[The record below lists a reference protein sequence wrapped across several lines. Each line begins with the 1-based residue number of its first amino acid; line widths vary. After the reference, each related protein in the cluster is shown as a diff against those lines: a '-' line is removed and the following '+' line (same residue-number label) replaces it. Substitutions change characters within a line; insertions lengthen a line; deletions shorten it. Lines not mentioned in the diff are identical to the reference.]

1 MCFIRIRLEPPNRA
15 WLRRRIFQMSSKLIL
30 VHWYRVMQIKVTQ
43 RLKQKDN
50 WKEWTKIRPKNLLSR
65 QSATKFNTLFTLW
78 SGILMMCTFN
88 ELPLPACAYFT
99 DYGFSVP
106 FFLRLT
112 LIRVVVHSSSCS
124 SQKNDHRYLS
134 IAALHI
140 IVAALLCVHNR

>member
-15 WLRRRIFQMSSKLIL
+15 WLRRRIFQMSGKLIL

>member
-1 MCFIRIRLEPPNRA
+1 MLYTHQVGTPLNRA
-15 WLRRRIFQMSSKLIL
+15 WLRRRIFQMSGKLIL
-30 VHWYRVMQIKVTQ
+30 IHWYRVFRVTYK
-43 RLKQKDN
+43 RKT
-50 WKEWTKIRPKNLLSR
+50 KEFWSKIRPKNLLDR
-65 QSATKFNTLFTLW
+65 QAATKFNTLFTLW

-112 LIRVVVHSSSCS
+112 LIRVMLQHSSSCS

>member
-1 MCFIRIRLEPPNRA
+1 
-15 WLRRRIFQMSSKLIL
+15 
-30 VHWYRVMQIKVTQ
+30 
-43 RLKQKDN
+43 
-50 WKEWTKIRPKNLLSR
+50 
-65 QSATKFNTLFTLW
+65 
-78 SGILMMCTFN
+78 MMCTFN

-112 LIRVVVHSSSCS
+112 LIRVMLEHSSSCS

-140 IVAALLCVHNR
+140 IVAALLCVHTIGKLTRKLGPSFDELHSICQDEFYLLSKGVNFHCVGESVALQWYLNCPVFFTQ